1 MNATLSQLVQIPA
14 DTGFLEGM
22 LELPPNAR
30 GVVLFAHGS
39 GSSRLSP
46 RNNFVAEK
54 LREGHVGTL
63 LVDLL
68 LPAEDTV
75 YETRFDIPL
84 LTRRLATVAQWI
96 AESRAAN
103 DLPLGLFGAS
113 TGAAAALRLAG
124 SEKAKVS
131 VVVSRGGRPDLAGSL
146 ALRNVRAPT
155 LLIIGAEDRDVI
167 ELNRT
172 AYESL
177 RCEKQIELVA
187 GATHL
192 FEEPGTLAR
201 AALLA
206 RHWFERHLRADIGTF
221 AFMR

>member
-1 MNATLSQLVQIPA
+1 MNATLSQLAQIPA
-14 DTGFLEGM
+14 DTGILEGM

-39 GSSRLSP
+39 GSSRISP
-46 RNNFVAEK
+46 RINFVAEK
-54 LREGHVGTL
+54 LREARIGTL

-68 LPAEDTV
+68 LPTEETV

-96 AESRAAN
+96 AASRAAN

-124 SEKAKVS
+124 SEKAQIAA
-131 VVVSRGGRPDLAGSL
+131 VVSRGGRPDLAGSL
-146 ALRNVRAPT
+146 ALRSVRAPT
-155 LLIIGAEDRDVI
+155 LLIVGAEDRDVI

-172 AYESL
+172 AYEEL
-177 RCEKQIELVA
+177 RGEKQIELVA

-192 FEEPGTLAR
+192 FEEPGTLST

-206 RHWFERHLRADIGTF
+206 RRWFERHLRADLGTF